1 MAFHS
6 EGWPVCLH
14 EKVVQLSPLDQE
26 PFHRSD
32 VYQLDFPSVTPSPR
46 AIGTT
51 SCWAVASS
59 KPPLLLCSIL
69 SNGLHVAKR
78 KESEIALCFLFSM
91 AWLESVNREQEQQK
105 GRRERCLLSGH
116 GDVFRVPWEDLVYP
130 QFISLPHA
138 PKDRKDSSGKDR
150 DGSINTSAVPNR
162 ESDSFHNDV
171 KSLPFSKKSD
181 QSLKS
186 NEEEKTEGECVEL
199 TELPLPCFSPQKGS
213 LTQSLSL
220 QVKVR
225 TSPNA
230 PQNTPVKR
238 TPEATNVHISG
249 ARHSWSCSKINSQT
263 SASPPAHSEVRG
275 DGCCQEKSW
284 MFAKESGGNDS
295 DCKEQQKNDMIEE
308 QVQEPV
314 EERDTVG
321 GRNESDGDES
331 DEDEVVEI
339 EEEVQ
344 VTIQPNRDRLQEDE
358 LRIEDKRKTGSQD
371 VDSCADMCSD
381 GSFCE
386 KNTDQTEFVDSYSE
400 KEKTVLAPPSPG
412 TKEGFKSQQKE
423 EQNGGVDV
431 KGATEINSEG
441 TFVLPTLVFMSMN
454 EAIDMSASH

>member
-1 MAFHS
+1 VAVIRFDYLFNLDKHHSTNNIISMININGVITYDQRNTSYFLNSFCKDLKQVQICGVALHS

-14 EKVVQLSPLDQE
+14 EKVVVQLSPLDQE

-32 VYQLDFPSVTPSPR
+32 VYLPDFPSVTPSPK
-46 AIGTT
+46 AISTT
-51 SCWAVASS
+51 SCWAVVSS

-69 SNGLHVAKR
+69 SNGLHVAKQ

-91 AWLESVNREQEQQK
+91 AWLESVNREQERQK

-130 QFISLPHA
+130 QFISLAHG
-138 PKDRKDSSGKDR
+138 PKDKKDSSGKDR
-150 DGSINTSAVPNR
+150 DGLINTSAVPNR

-171 KSLPFSKKSD
+171 KLLPFSKKSD

-186 NEEEKTEGECVEL
+186 NEEEKTE
-199 TELPLPCFSPQKGS
+199 
-213 LTQSLSL
+213 
-220 QVKVR
+220 
-225 TSPNA
+225 
-230 PQNTPVKR
+230 
-238 TPEATNVHISG
+238 
-249 ARHSWSCSKINSQT
+249 
-263 SASPPAHSEVRG
+263 VRG
-275 DGCCQEKSW
+275 DSCCQEKSW

-314 EERDTVG
+314 EERDTAG
-321 GRNESDGDES
+321 ERNESDGEET
-331 DEDEVVEI
+331 DEDELAEVVEI

-344 VTIQPNRDRLQEDE
+344 VIIQPNRDRLQEDE
-358 LRIEDKRKTGSQD
+358 LMIEDKRKAESQD
-371 VDSCADMCSD
+371 VDSCANMCSD

-386 KNTDQTEFVDSYSE
+386 KNTDQTESVDSYSE
-400 KEKTVLAPPSPG
+400 KEKTVLGPPSPG

-431 KGATEINSEG
+431 KGATEINSEAASLLADPSLKEPEAAQC
-441 TFVLPTLVFMSMN
+441 TQTRQTSLYTVLLRSGAVCLP
-454 EAIDMSASH
+454 